1 MALAALAKAKDVYN
15 LQVIRFLF
23 VGGVSFF
30 IEFSIFAGLVDF
42 FSVNYMQANGVAM
55 SFAVVLNY
63 FLTRWLVFE
72 GGRHNSK
79 VTFFIFILFTL
90 CGVMLNQALLW
101 FLVEEILIN
110 VKISKVL
117 VTVAV
122 AVFNFYTKKHIVFR
136 R

>member
-1 MALAALAKAKDVYN
+1 MTRAALSKAKEVYN

-30 IEFSIFAGLVDF
+30 VEFAIFAGLVDF
-42 FSVNYMQANGVAM
+42 FGVNYMHANVVAM
-55 SFAVVLNY
+55 AFAIVLNY

-72 GGRHNSK
+72 GGRYSSK
-79 VTFFIFILFTL
+79 ITFVVFMLFTL
-90 CGVMLNQALLW
+90 FGVMLNQALLW
-101 FLVEEILIN
+101 FLVEQTLTN
-110 VKISKVL
+110 VKVSKVL

-122 AVFNFYTKKHIVFR
+122 AVFNYYTKKHIVFR